1 MAGSS
6 SYHKMRPSERC
17 DQCPTRHWY
26 EQEGLRFCRNG
37 HQLEGFA
44 AHEAGEDEYNSTGRV
59 TRKRKEKK
67 KNEGLKLE
75 GSAARKLYLQ
85 ALQYVLRLQVDWLR
99 KVGLKLGESDGRIY
113 EELVKELWGLVCGMP
128 GVMDNEVGEQAE
140 GSGTEDVLTSGSEP
154 ENSEA
159 EGSSSSSRNG
169 WLDKTGNKLPSLA
182 HTLTL
187 CYLACVILK
196 QPVTTADFHGWAQ
209 RGEIEYLAALY
220 CLPQNVQNRL
230 PAMYHR
236 ALQVKGHVKPG
247 KLLRTA
253 QELVIA
259 LNVHYGL
266 KLPTLNH
273 TQVLVQNILDLT
285 LPVEVYLMVKCLI
298 QILGAKFE
306 FPDGK
311 SRRIR
316 RMDNPEVLLFTLVIV
331 STKLLYPL
339 DGVARPP
346 VSEDDLRVKQINWA
360 EWEKARAKTKQDLLA
375 SGLQKG
381 TEYQVTT
388 NEALFMDGTMLD
400 DFMDW
405 YDKMWVGTND
415 SDAKAPALIRRE
427 FQVER
432 NTPTQDLAHDPMTRT
447 SIIQQRY
454 RDMNATMKLIRPE
467 EDPASVNGVRKS
479 LERDF
484 CPTWRTEDELP
495 AAAKAFY
502 REAAELSAIPLS
514 ILILASAQVERRLE
528 VWAAKHEKERQRERQ
543 QEQGNLK
550 FQLIFTPPRTILS
563 GGDIIPE
570 LSIIKANSSRTWQNA
585 DTLTGKTI
593 TLEVE
598 SSDTIDNVKSK
609 IQDKEGIPPDQQRL
623 IFAGKQLEDGRT
635 LSDYNIQKES
645 TLHLVLRLR
654 GGIIE
659 PSLKALASKFNCE
672 KMICRK
678 CYARLPPRATNCRK
692 KKCGHTNQLRPK
704 KKLK

>member
-85 ALQYVLRLQVDWLR
+85 ALQYVLRRQVDWLR
-99 KVGLKLGESDGRIY
+99 KVGLKLEESDGRIY

-128 GVMDNEVGEQAE
+128 GVMDNELGEQTE

-159 EGSSSSSRNG
+159 EGSISSSRNG
-169 WLDKTGNKLPSLA
+169 WLGKAGNKLPSLA

-209 RGEIEYLAALY
+209 RGEIEYLTALY

-266 KLPTLNH
+266 RIPTLNY

-311 SRRIR
+311 SRRIQ

-346 VSEDDLRVKQINWA
+346 VSEDDPRVKQINWA

-381 TEYQVTT
+381 TEHQVTT
-388 NEALFMDGTMLD
+388 NEALFMDGTKLD

-415 SDAKAPALIRRE
+415 SDAKAPTLIRRE

-432 NTPTQDLAHDPMTRT
+432 NTPTRNLAHDPLTKT

-454 RDMNATMKLIRPE
+454 RDMNATMKLAGP
-467 EDPASVNGVRKS
+467 EDPESVNGVRKR

-484 CPTWRTEDELP
+484 CPTWRAEDELP
-495 AAAKAFY
+495 GQPEIPTRISPH
-502 REAAELSAIPLS
+502 REPFC
-514 ILILASAQVERRLE
+514 LE
-528 VWAAKHEKERQRERQ
+528 ATSSPNFPSSKQIHRGPGKMQ
-543 QEQGNLK
+543 
-550 FQLIFTPPRTILS
+550 IFV
-563 GGDIIPE
+563 
-570 LSIIKANSSRTWQNA
+570 K
-585 DTLTGKTI
+585 TLTGKTI